1 VKKYKMNK
9 QAVKDLMFGGVAE
22 LMKNKQFYY
31 FSSVGPQYCHW
42 TNEGQEALQAYMSIM
57 AYKFHEAETAELDRR
72 AKEMVIGAL
81 KNDN

>member
-1 VKKYKMNK
+1 MNK
-9 QAVKDLMFGGVAE
+9 NAVKDLMFGGVTE

-42 TNEGQEALQAYMSIM
+42 TDEGQEALRAYMELM

-81 KNDN
+81 KGDN